1 MTVKQ
6 LLRPFIPQFVS
17 DFLNKMRDNRRE
29 NNFNALPITA
39 CKTNNLIARKNI
51 TLSAIFN
58 SNEIN
63 ERWASVQNN
72 INKFAIPD
80 GTGGVNPGD
89 RRALFYLISHFKP
102 QSILEIGTHIGAST
116 LNTASAMAKTAAED
130 GIKAQLTTL
139 DIRDVNDQLLKP
151 WLEYGTTQS
160 PLEMIQDLDMADSVH
175 FIQGSSVDYLKNT
188 TQKFDFIF
196 LDGDHSAQAVY
207 QEVPLALNLL
217 NPNGVILLHDYYP
230 NGQPL
235 WSNNYLIDGPYRAIE
250 RFTAEGADLIVL
262 PLGNL
267 PWATK
272 LNSNA
277 TSLALLMKKT

>member
-17 DFLNKMRDNRRE
+17 NFLNKMRDSRHE
-29 NNFNALPITA
+29 NNFKSLPSTP
-39 CKTNNLIARKNI
+39 CKANNLIAQKNI
-51 TLSAIFN
+51 TLPAIFN
-58 SNEIN
+58 ANEIT
-63 ERWASVQNN
+63 ERWISVQDS
-72 INKFAIPD
+72 INKFDIPD

-89 RRALFYLISHFKP
+89 RRALFYLINHFKP

-116 LNTASAMAKTAAED
+116 LNMASAMAEMTSKD

-139 DIRDVNDQLLKP
+139 DIRDVNDTSLKP

-160 PLEMIQDLDMADSVH
+160 PLEMIQVLDLTDFVR
-175 FIQGSSVDYLKNT
+175 FIQGSSVDYLKNAP
-188 TQKFDFIF
+188 QKFDFIF
-196 LDGDHSAQAVY
+196 LDGDHSVQAVY

-230 NGQPL
+230 NGQSL

-250 RFTAEGADLIVL
+250 RFVAEGADLIVL

-272 LNSNA
+272 LNSNV
-277 TSLALLMKKT
+277 TSLALLMKKS